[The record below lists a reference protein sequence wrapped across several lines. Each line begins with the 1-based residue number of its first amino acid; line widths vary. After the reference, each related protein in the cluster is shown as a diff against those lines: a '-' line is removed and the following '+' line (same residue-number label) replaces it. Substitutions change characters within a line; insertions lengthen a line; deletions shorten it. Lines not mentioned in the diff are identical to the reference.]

1 MAYVTIHGAHSLTAN
16 LHRIPSVGEHIKIRS
31 PSPSKEHFPDGDMFL
46 VLRVKEVELVEA
58 ELSDLNQHADAIVKV
73 DEVSRDNKN

>member
-1 MAYVTIHGAHSLTAN
+1 
-16 LHRIPSVGEHIKIRS
+16 
-31 PSPSKEHFPDGDMFL
+31 MFL